1 MTQTAI
7 PPTVPPV
14 APATGGWQLPQAV
27 EPPTLDGARGVLRR
41 IGQVS
46 GLTAAGWTALLV
58 VLVAGLL
65 GWLLH
70 WHELLVMALMV
81 MVLVLVALLFTLG
94 RPRYAV
100 RLTLESNRVRVGET
114 AEGALAVRNE
124 AGRRSFGS
132 RLDLPVGEQ
141 MASFSVPSLGSGSSH
156 SEDFVVPTDRRGVI
170 ELGPVQS
177 VQGDPFALSG
187 RSTTWTQMTELFVH
201 PLTVDLPGR
210 HTGFVHDLEGHAS
223 TQLTNSDMSFHAL
236 REYVPG
242 DDRRHIH
249 WRSSARTGQLMVRQ
263 FEESRQSR
271 VAVALDV
278 SRESY
283 LSEEEFELAVSVV
296 GSVALQ
302 CVREDNPL
310 AVMTQTETLPAVS
323 ALRVLDELARVEQ
336 GTRGGVL
343 ALVRAV
349 NDREPGASIVVLVTG
364 SGQSLERLRRAVR
377 AFDVDTKVIA
387 VAAQPDSDLSV
398 RTVANTTV
406 MRVDDLANLP
416 RAMRRAM
423 A

>member
-1 MTQTAI
+1 MTDVAS
-7 PPTVPPV
+7 PAPTVDPTV
-14 APATGGWQLPQAV
+14 GGWQLPQTV
-27 EPPTLDGARGVLRR
+27 EPPSLDGLRGVLQKVVR
-41 IGQVS
+41 VV
-46 GLTAAGWTALLV
+46 GLTGAGWTALLV
-58 VLVAGLL
+58 VFVCGLL
-65 GWLLH
+65 GRVLH
-70 WHELLVMALMV
+70 WHELLLVAVMAGL
-81 MVLVLVALLFTLG
+81 LVLVALAFTIG
-94 RPRYAV
+94 RPRFAV
-100 RLTLESNRVRVGET
+100 RLALQSNRVRVGET
-114 AEGALAVRNE
+114 AEGSLAVRNE
-124 AGRRSFGS
+124 AARRSFGS

-141 MASFSVPSLGSGSSH
+141 MASFGVPSLGAGSSH

-170 ELGPVQS
+170 LLGPVQS
-177 VQGDPFALSG
+177 VQGDPFALAG
-187 RSTTWTQMTELFVH
+187 RSTTWTQVTELFVH

-271 VAVALDV
+271 VAVALDA

-283 LSEEEFELAVSVV
+283 VSDDEFELAVSVV

-310 AVMTQTETLPAVS
+310 AVMTQAETLPAVS
-323 ALRVLDELARVEQ
+323 ALRVLDELARVDQ
-336 GTRGGVL
+336 TSRGGVL
-343 ALVRAV
+343 GLVRAV

-364 SGQSLERLRRAVR
+364 SGQSLDRLRRAVR
-377 AFDVDTKVIA
+377 AFDVDTRVIA
-387 VAAQPDSDLSV
+387 VAAQPGAALSV

-406 MRVDDLANLP
+406 IRLDDLASLP